1 MFLKSSRAT
10 LLHTILCCA
19 MVLWKHHD
27 LEYIPNWSLFLP
39 SILLQLSFIQVQNSL
54 WMHWWAI
61 GPMSLSFV
69 FISNLVHR
77 SQQPFTSQYILP
89 LTSFTKG
96 CAQYNFEFGKGL
108 SFKSNR
114 SSINRVK
121 MLIPHAYATRTAG
134 ASENACFLHHYCM
147 P

>member
-1 MFLKSSRAT
+1 MKASWSRVYSKLITIPAT
-10 LLHTILCCA
+10 HSPP
-19 MVLWKHHD
+19 VK
-27 LEYIPNWSLFLP
+27 
-39 SILLQLSFIQVQNSL
+39 SFIQVQNSL

-69 FISNLVHR
+69 FISNLVHC

-121 MLIPHAYATRTAG
+121 MWIPHAYATRTAG
-134 ASENACFLHHYCM
+134 ASENTCFLQYYCM
-147 P
+147 PYKKKTKNWRTLTIHSL

>member
-1 MFLKSSRAT
+1 MLCYGIMKASWSRVYSKLITIPAT
-10 LLHTILCCA
+10 HSPP
-19 MVLWKHHD
+19 VK
-27 LEYIPNWSLFLP
+27 
-39 SILLQLSFIQVQNSL
+39 SFIQVQNSL

-69 FISNLVHR
+69 FISNIVHR
-77 SQQPFTSQYILP
+77 SQQPFTSQDILP

-96 CAQYNFEFGKGL
+96 CAQYNYEFGKGL

-121 MLIPHAYATRTAG
+121 MWIPHAYATRTAG
-134 ASENACFLHHYCM
+134 ASENACFLHYYCM